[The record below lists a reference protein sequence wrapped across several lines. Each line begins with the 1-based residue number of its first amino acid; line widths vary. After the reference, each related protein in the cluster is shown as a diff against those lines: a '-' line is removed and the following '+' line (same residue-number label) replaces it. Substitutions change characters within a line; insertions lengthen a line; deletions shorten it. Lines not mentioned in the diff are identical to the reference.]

1 MSTATTAQP
10 GLVPPPRWG
19 EHGAVSARLRI
30 TAWSFAYV
38 LLAVPALALGVVVL
52 VSLSVAVVGVGLA
65 LLLIFVP
72 LLSRF
77 ADLHRVT
84 AGHILGRRIERPYR
98 RELAAP
104 IPMLRAWVREPGR
117 WRELGWAFMS
127 LSLGWAMS
135 WLAFGLALGV
145 VWYLV
150 FPFVYWAAP
159 DDVFEMN
166 YGFVVLD
173 TQAKSFLEWTLL
185 LVVVPLWW
193 HATPLLMR
201 WRAQLDEAMLAPS
214 RADLERRVAEVT
226 ASRAESIDHSAAEIR
241 RIERDLHD
249 GAQARLVSLGM
260 SLGLAEQTLRDNPAE
275 ALRLIQEAQASAR
288 GALGDIRGVVRGIH
302 PPVLADRGLGGAVQ
316 ALALDLDVPT
326 SVLIDLDGR
335 PPAPVESAAYFAI
348 NEALA
353 NVVKHAQASRATVE
367 VSHRAGRMLITVG
380 DNGRGGADPSG
391 GTGLRGLTKRLAAF
405 DGTMTLD
412 SPQGGPTRIT
422 MEIPCALSSPKTMPS
437 SGTV

>member
-1 MSTATTAQP
+1 MSTAATVTP
-10 GLVPPPRWG
+10 GLVPPPRLG
-19 EHGAVSARLRI
+19 QPGALRSRLKLS
-30 TAWSFAYV
+30 AWSFVYV
-38 LLAVPALALGVVVL
+38 LLAVPALVLGVVVL

-84 AGHILGRRIERPYR
+84 AGHLLGRKIERPYR
-98 RELAAP
+98 REVAAP
-104 IPMLRAWVREPGR
+104 LPMLRAWAAEPGR
-117 WRELGWAFMS
+117 WRELGWSFMS
-127 LSLGWAMS
+127 LSLGWVIS
-135 WLAFGLALGV
+135 WLAFGFALAV

-150 FPFVYWAAP
+150 FPFVYWVSPAG
-159 DDVFEMN
+159 VFEVN
-166 YGFVVLD
+166 YSFIVLD
-173 TQAKSFLEWTLL
+173 TQAKAFIEWALL
-185 LVVVPLWW
+185 LVVIPLWW
-193 HATPLLMR
+193 HGTPLLMR
-201 WRAQLDEAMLAPS
+201 WRVLLDEAMLAPS

-226 ASRAESIDHSAAEIR
+226 ESRAESIDHSAAEIR

-260 SLGLAEQTLRDNPAE
+260 SLGLAEQKLRESPE
-275 ALRLIQEAQASAR
+275 QALELIREAQAGAQ

-326 SVLIDLDGR
+326 SVLIDLPGR

-353 NVVKHAQASRATVE
+353 NVVKHAGATRAIVE
-367 VSHRAGRMLITVG
+367 VYHREGRLRIAIS
-380 DNGRGGADPSG
+380 DNGRGGADPAG
-391 GTGLRGLTKRLAAF
+391 GTGLRGLAKRLAAF
-405 DGTMTLD
+405 DGTMTLE
-412 SPQGGPTRIT
+412 SPLGGPTRIT
-422 MEIPCALSSPKTMPS
+422 MEIPCALSSPRTMPS